1 MDTSGI
7 ILTIANKILSDVPL
21 EFFYVLFWLFA
32 DALVRYL
39 FIERFD
45 FKKEK
50 MRMSRLAS
58 MEIEF
63 EENNT

>member
-1 MDTSGI
+1 
-7 ILTIANKILSDVPL
+7 
-21 EFFYVLFWLFA
+21 
-32 DALVRYL
+32 L
-39 FIERFD
+39 FIERID
-45 FKKEK
+45 FQKEK